1 MPGDRQSQIDQ
12 LVRSALALDPGER
25 ASYLAEACADP
36 AVLEEVSRTLAIRL
50 ESSSDSHAPRDV
62 PAETITQPAVTDH
75 RLGQIYGIYQINRR
89 IGSGGMGEVYLAFDT
104 RLGREVALKFLPA
117 KTSGDETLVRR
128 FQSEARSASSLNH
141 PNILTIFDVGK
152 FGSDHYI
159 ASEYVEGMTLRARL
173 RRGPLDLAEAVE
185 VATQVASAL
194 MAAHSAGVIHRDLK
208 PTNIMLRPDGY
219 VKVIDFGLAKRLQ
232 RRDSS
237 PADEAY
243 TKPGTMVGTVD
254 YMSPE
259 QARGEEVD
267 ARTDLWALGIVFYE
281 MLAGRRPF
289 EGQSQFHV
297 LAQILDS
304 EPKPASPPGTLPPI
318 VEQVLK
324 RCLTKDRDARY
335 ASAAE
340 LYADLKEAR
349 RALNLSSTTQ
359 QATAAPPRP
368 KPWLRAAGIAS
379 LVCLLAAGWWWMAW
393 GKDWLLGPDVF
404 DHTMKR
410 VTFKGQIRLAAIS
423 PDGQYLAFV
432 NGTPSQELGIKQ
444 LDSSSE
450 AALIPR
456 ANILYTGITFSN
468 DGRYVYYVT
477 RSQER
482 GQLRRIALP
491 GGDSAF
497 VADDVDGPVAMGPRE
512 GAMAFRRDVNKLA
525 YVVLMDSKPG
535 EERLTAG
542 DADGLDNRISWSART
557 NRIAIFKYPPAGGTG
572 MRLALLNPDTLKTG
586 PDLRIP
592 AWRGVSQSVWMDNG
606 HDLIVAT
613 ETQDEAE
620 DSMQLRAISTL
631 NGRTR
636 NVTADS
642 YAYHGASISAD
653 GNKLVTVRWDR
664 QTRFWVIPSAN
675 LNEGGPIR
683 AADSGLYSSVSWTD
697 DNKLITQANR
707 GEGTNIWLVD
717 PDNGRLQKLTSGV
730 FIPRDPV
737 WLRHGRAIIYAADRN
752 GLWQTDAGDG
762 ATHLLTR
769 APGYI
774 ESPSC
779 TPDGRL
785 IVYTV
790 WEPHEPSVW
799 AQPPAGGAQGARL
812 LLHNARHPIIS
823 PDGRNLVVERSSDTA
838 EGGWQAALYSFDDMQ
853 FVRSIPHIPAGSR
866 LRWQPDGSALTYIVT
881 DSDGTSNIWS
891 QPLAGGAPRRLTSFR
906 EDQIFDYAWSADGN
920 QLVCLRGTT
929 VSDAFL
935 LTRKRSML
943 GRLIAWINPNSMR

>member
-12 LVRSALALDPGER
+12 LVASALALDPDER
-25 ASYLAEACADP
+25 ASFLAEACPDRD
-36 AVLEEVSRTLAIRL
+36 VLEEVSRTLAMRP
-50 ESSSDSHAPRDV
+50 ESSSDAEPPAPR
-62 PAETITQPAVTDH
+62 PAEYPTQPAIADH
-75 RLGQIYGIYQINRR
+75 RLGQAYGIYQIRRR

-117 KTSGDETLVRR
+117 KTLGDETLVRR

-159 ASEYVEGMTLRARL
+159 ASEYVDGMTLRARL
-173 RRGPLDLAEAVE
+173 RRGPLELTEAVE

-194 MAAHSAGVIHRDLK
+194 VAAHSAGVIHRDLK

-219 VKVIDFGLAKRLQ
+219 VKVIDFGLAKRMQ
-232 RRDSS
+232 RVENG

-267 ARTDLWALGIVFYE
+267 ARTDLWALGIVLYE

-304 EPKPASPPGTLPPI
+304 EPKPLSAPGTLPPI
-318 VEQVLK
+318 VEQVLR
-324 RCLTKDRDARY
+324 RCLTKDREQRY
-335 ASAAE
+335 ASAAD
-340 LYADLKEAR
+340 LYGDLKEAR
-349 RALNLSSTTQ
+349 RALNLSTTTQ
-359 QATAAPPRP
+359 QAAAPLHKR
-368 KPWLRAAGIAS
+368 KPWLRAAAVAS
-379 LVCLLAAGWWWMAW
+379 LVLALAGGWWWMAW
-393 GKDWLLGPDVF
+393 GRDWLLGPDVF

-410 VTFKGQIRLAAIS
+410 VTFKGQIKLAAIS

-432 NGTPSQELGIKQ
+432 NGTPAQELGIKQ
-444 LDSSSE
+444 LDSSSDTP
-450 AALIPR
+450 LVPP
-456 ANILYTGITFSN
+456 ANISYSGITFSK
-468 DGRYVYYVT
+468 DGRFVYYVT

-482 GQLRRIALP
+482 GQLRRVALT
-491 GGDSAF
+491 GGDSSF
-497 VADDVDGPVAMGPRE
+497 VADDVDGPVAMGPAPGE
-512 GAMAFRRDVNKLA
+512 LAFRRDVSKQA
-525 YVVLMDSKPG
+525 HVVLMDGKPG
-535 EERLTAG
+535 EERVTAG
-542 DADGLDNRISWSART
+542 ETDGVDNRISWSART
-557 NRIAIFKYPPAGGTG
+557 NRIAIFKYPPAGKTG
-572 MRLALLNPDTLKTG
+572 MRLALIDPETLKSG
-586 PDLRIP
+586 PDVWIP
-592 AWRGVSQSVWMDNG
+592 SWRGVSQSVWADRG
-606 HDLIVAT
+606 HDLMVAT
-613 ETQDEAE
+613 ETQDEAQE
-620 DSMQLRAISTL
+620 SMQLRAISTL

-642 YAYHGASISAD
+642 YSYHGASITAD

-664 QTRFWVIPSAN
+664 QTRFWVMPSTN
-675 LNEGGPIR
+675 MSEGGPIR

-717 PDNGRLQKLTSGV
+717 PANGRLQKLTSGV

-737 WLRHGRAIIYAADRN
+737 WLRHGRSIIYAGDRN
-752 GLWQTDAGDG
+752 GLWQTDVSDG

-779 TPDGRL
+779 SPDGKV

-790 WEPHEPSVW
+790 WAPHEASVW
-799 AQPPAGGAQGARL
+799 AQPPGGSAEGARL

-823 PDGRNLVVERSSDTA
+823 PDGRSIIVERSDDTA
-838 EGGWQAALYSFDDMQ
+838 EGGWQAALFSFDDMQ
-853 FVRSIPHIPAGSR
+853 LVRSIPHIPAGSR

-891 QPLAGGAPRRLTSFR
+891 QPLAGGPPRHLTSFR
-906 EDQIFDYAWSADGN
+906 EDQIFDYAWSADGT

-935 LTRKRSML
+935 LTRK
-943 GRLIAWINPNSMR
+943 